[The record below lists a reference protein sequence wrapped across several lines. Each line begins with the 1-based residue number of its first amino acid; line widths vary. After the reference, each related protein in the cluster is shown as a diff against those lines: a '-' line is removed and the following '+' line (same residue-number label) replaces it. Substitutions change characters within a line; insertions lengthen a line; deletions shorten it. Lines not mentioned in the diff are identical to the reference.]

1 MRVVEA
7 LSGVS
12 RLFLDTSPVVYFV
25 EENPDFLPIVS
36 IIFEQ
41 IEHAALV
48 GIAAPVTLAECL
60 VVPCRT
66 VDVDGQREFVEL
78 LTNTENIEFVDIGQ
92 QVGQRAGELRAKYNL
107 QLPDSLQIATALD
120 VGCKPQTPN
129 ISQARHYYTL
139 PTPHLQTAVID
150 SSRWSN
156 FTLPPPMCLP
166 P

>member
-66 VDVDGQREFVEL
+66 GDVDGQREFVEL